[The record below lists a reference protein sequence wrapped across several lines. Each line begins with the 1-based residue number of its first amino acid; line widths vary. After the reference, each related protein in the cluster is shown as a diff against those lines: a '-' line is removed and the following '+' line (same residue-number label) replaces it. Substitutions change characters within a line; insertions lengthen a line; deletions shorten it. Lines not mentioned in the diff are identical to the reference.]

1 MKLKVKAVILLV
13 AMLITFVGFN
23 AIVTS
28 SSVDQMLKMGK
39 QAGYE
44 IISNVVARM
53 DTNHPKG

>member
-1 MKLKVKAVILLV
+1 MKLKIKVLILLV
-13 AMLITFVGFN
+13 AVLITFVGFN
-23 AIVTS
+23 AMVTS

-53 DTNHPKG
+53 DSNHPKG

>member
-1 MKLKVKAVILLV
+1 MKLKVKVLILLV

-23 AIVTS
+23 AMVTS

-53 DTNHPKG
+53 DSSHPKG